1 MSAFFYD
8 SEVHSGLQQKRKL
21 SVFLDERVHHY
32 LEGIRKIRLDYVFCS
47 DEALLQVNRE
57 FLDHD
62 TYTDIITFD
71 LSEREEDI
79 IGEIRIST
87 DRVADN
93 AQKFGVSYELELHR
107 VIFHGMLHL
116 CGFRDKKPAEK
127 DEMRAQEDAC
137 LRAYFGEALS

>member
-8 SEVHSGLQQKRKL
+8 SEVRSGLQQKRNL
-21 SVFLDERVHHY
+21 SAFLDERVHYY

-47 DEALLQVNRE
+47 DEALLQVNRQ

-71 LSEREEDI
+71 LSESDTEI
-79 IGEIRIST
+79 LGEIRVSV

-93 AQKFGVSYELELHR
+93 AKKFDVPYEVELHR

-116 CGFRDKKPAEK
+116 CGFQDKKAAEK
-127 DEMRAQEDAC
+127 EEMRAAEDTC
-137 LRAYFGEALS
+137 LQAYFGR